1 MCVVGSDCH
10 CDAKLAESISL
21 KHMAFV
27 VDGNR
32 RWAMQRGIPRFDGH
46 KRGAL
51 VMKDL
56 TAELMKYGIKY
67 ITYFVF
73 STENWNRSKE
83 EVDSLMDIFRES
95 FESFVDIAKKNH
107 VKFVTIG
114 NLERLPLD
122 IQEKIKRLRIETE
135 EFSRVTV
142 TIAINYGA
150 RDEILRAV
158 KRLVA
163 DVIDKKI
170 DLDALT
176 ENDFSNYLDT
186 AGIPYPDIIVRTGEK
201 RISNF
206 LLWQAAYS
214 EIFFVE
220 KYWPDLTEE
229 DMRKI
234 IKEFSHRKRRYGT

>member
-1 MCVVGSDCH
+1 MCCSESDCNYEELV
-10 CDAKLAESISL
+10 KSISL
-21 KHMAFV
+21 KHIAFV
-27 VDGNR
+27 ADGNR
-32 RWAMQRGIPRFDGH
+32 RWALQRGLPRFDGH
-46 KRGAL
+46 KRGAM

-56 TAELMKYGIKY
+56 TVDLMKCGLKY
-67 ITYFVF
+67 LTFFVF
-73 STENWNRSKE
+73 STENWNRSQE
-83 EVDSLMDIFRES
+83 EIDALMDIFRDS
-95 FESFVDIAKKNH
+95 FDSFVDVAKKNH

-114 NLERLPLD
+114 NLEKLPED

-163 DVIDKKI
+163 DVIDKKV
-170 DLDALT
+170 DLDSLT
-176 ENDFSNYLDT
+176 EDSFSNYLDT

-229 DMRKI
+229 DMKKI
-234 IKEFSHRKRRYGT
+234 IKEFSLRKRRYGA